1 MKRAALYARVSTGG
15 QTVENQL
22 LELRAV
28 GKRLGWQIVEE
39 FVDEGISGSK
49 GRDKR
54 PASTRCSRA

>member
-22 LELRAV
+22 LELRTV
-28 GKRLGWQIVEE
+28 GKRLAWQIVEE

-49 GRDKR
+49 SLSDI
-54 PASTRCSRA
+54 SFMSR